1 MMIVKDFE
9 LAFAMVIVACTYLC
23 GLMLVGKFM

>member
-9 LAFAMVIVACTYLC
+9 LAFAMVIVGCTYFC
-23 GLMLVGKFM
+23 GLMLVGQLL